1 MHFIHCQS
9 HEQMLTKTK
18 HVGFLFGGGRIFHLI
33 FWSKPLLGET
43 TKKKHVWGVKRD
55 MNVKMGQAYETK
67 TCMKVK
73 RDINVNMGL
82 TYETKWST
90 FLEEATGT
98 RPATALF

>member
-1 MHFIHCQS
+1 M
-9 HEQMLTKTK
+9 
-18 HVGFLFGGGRIFHLI
+18 
-33 FWSKPLLGET
+33 
-43 TKKKHVWGVKRD
+43 
-55 MNVKMGQAYETK
+55 KMGQAYETK